1 MLDSDKMS
9 LKIKKYS
16 MIILGFII
24 VGIGFAFTLK
34 ANVGVGAWDALSA
47 SLNSLTGI
55 EVGTL
60 GIFLN
65 IVCVFGQIII
75 LRKDFKMIQF
85 LQIPL
90 SVLLG
95 IVINYVL
102 YDILIFS
109 FDSFIGGIVMYI
121 ISTEVCVIGVALIM
135 VLDEVTFALEGFCD
149 ALTKVIPFQFHVI
162 RQFADIF
169 SFGIIIIVTLFTD
182 IPWSIGIGTIIGMII
197 FGPSLGVF
205 MKLFEKIM
213 VKEISI

>member
-1 MLDSDKMS
+1 MSDSNKMS
-9 LKIKKYS
+9 LQIKKYF
-16 MIILGFII
+16 MIIFSFMI

-60 GIFLN
+60 GMILN
-65 IVCVFGQIII
+65 IVCVLGQIII

-102 YDILIFS
+102 YDILIFP
-109 FDSFIGGIVMYI
+109 FESFIGRIIMYI
-121 ISTEVCVIGVALIM
+121 ISTEV
-135 VLDEVTFALEGFCD
+135 
-149 ALTKVIPFQFHVI
+149 
-162 RQFADIF
+162 
-169 SFGIIIIVTLFTD
+169 
-182 IPWSIGIGTIIGMII
+182 
-197 FGPSLGVF
+197 
-205 MKLFEKIM
+205 
-213 VKEISI
+213 

>member
-1 MLDSDKMS
+1 MSDSNKMS
-9 LKIKKYS
+9 LQIKKYF
-16 MIILGFII
+16 MIIFSFMI

-60 GIFLN
+60 GMILN
-65 IVCVFGQIII
+65 IVCVLGQIII

-102 YDILIFS
+102 YDILIFP
-109 FDSFIGGIVMYI
+109 FESFIGRIIMYI
-121 ISTEVCVIGVALIM
+121 ISTEVCVVGVAFIM

-149 ALTKVIPFQFHVI
+149 ALTKMIPLKFHVI
-162 RQFADIF
+162 RQCADIL
-169 SFGIIIIVTLFTD
+169 SFAIIIVMTLFTD
-182 IPWSIGIGTIIGMII
+182 IPWSIGIGSE
-197 FGPSLGVF
+197 PC
-205 MKLFEKIM
+205 
-213 VKEISI
+213 